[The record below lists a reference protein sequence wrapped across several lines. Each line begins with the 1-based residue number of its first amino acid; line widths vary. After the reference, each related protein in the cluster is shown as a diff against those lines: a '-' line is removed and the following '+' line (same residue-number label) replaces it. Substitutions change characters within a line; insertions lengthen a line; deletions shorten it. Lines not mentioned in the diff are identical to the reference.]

1 MPSDDAT
8 WKRCNSCKRP
18 IGFAAGYFTC
28 SVSTC
33 NRKGTDFAFCS
44 VDCWDAH
51 VPVLRHRDAWADEKT
66 APTAGEW
73 ARLQQHEAP
82 PPARRPSAPSAPGQD
97 AQHEAR
103 PPAEE
108 PAARA
113 PRDVLVVVSKLKL
126 YVRLTSGMNTSDDVF
141 EPLSD
146 TMRSLCD
153 DAVER
158 ARAEGRK
165 TVMARDFRRH

>member
-1 MPSDDAT
+1 MASDEAA
-8 WKRCNSCKRP
+8 WKRCNNCKRP
-18 IGFAAGYFTC
+18 IGFRARYFTC

-66 APTAGEW
+66 SPTAEEW
-73 ARLQQHEAP
+73 AREQASAP
-82 PPARRPSAPSAPGQD
+82 PRAAAAPSGGD
-97 AQHEAR
+97 
-103 PPAEE
+103 PPTVVTGS
-108 PAARA
+108 RV
-113 PRDVLVVVSKLKL
+113 PRDVLIVVSKLKQ
-126 YVRLTSGMNTSDDVF
+126 YVRETSGMNTSDDVV

-146 TMRSLCD
+146 RLRLWCD

-158 ARAEGRK
+158 ARSDGRK
-165 TVMARDFRRH
+165 TVMARDFRRPSGG